1 MIPHELANGF
11 FSKWAQIHRAIVAGK
26 RPRKK
31 VIIDALR
38 GREAA
43 TLSPEIQLYI
53 AELLSGKSQRGRPP
67 KDENWVVFNAARL
80 IRRVDRWER
89 VYRVRY
95 RLADAKNRAYETVG
109 REEAETVGREEAIQ
123 AASVRR
129 KYQAAKKLM
138 QSNSVRS
145 VDWKLARI
153 LGRK

>member
-1 MIPHELANGF
+1 MIPHELADGF
-11 FSKWAQIHRAIVAGK
+11 FSKWAQIHRAIVAGE

-38 GREAA
+38 GREPA
-43 TLSPEIQLYI
+43 TLSPELQLYI
-53 AELLSGKSQRGRPP
+53 AELLSGKSQRGRPL
-67 KDENWVVFNAARL
+67 KDENWVVFNAAYL

-89 VYRVRY
+89 VYRVRH
-95 RLADAKNRAYETVG
+95 RLADAKNRAY
-109 REEAETVGREEAIQ
+109 ETVGREEAIQ

-138 QSNSVRS
+138 QSNSVRA